1 MENRVLRKKFKL
13 LGKTFDTINYGRCFI
28 IDYKGALDVTV
39 MFYSPP
45 YVTKCTMGNLLTGRV
60 ANPYYARVYGVGYI
74 GVGKYSTKD
83 KEMYKLWMR
92 LLERT
97 NCAIFTSKNPAYLN
111 VSICDEWLNFQN
123 FAAWCEEQPFFKAK
137 DSKGKSYQIDKDLL
151 VKGNNTYS
159 PETCCFVPQRI
170 NALLTKNDVRRGK
183 FPIGVTFVECVG
195 KYSAQVS
202 RIDLDRRL
210 GYYETPEE
218 AFQAY
223 KKAKESYIKEIANLW
238 RGHIDSK
245 AYEAL
250 MKWEVSIDD

>member
-1 MENRVLRKKFKL
+1 MGE
-13 LGKTFDTINYGRCFI
+13 TFDTINYGRCFI

-137 DSKGKSYQIDKDLL
+137 DTKGKSYQIDKDLL

-202 RIDLDRRL
+202 RIGLDRKL

-223 KKAKESYIKEIANLW
+223 KKAKESYIKEVANLW

>member
-13 LGKTFDTINYGRCFI
+13 LGKTFDTINYGSCFI

-39 MFYSPP
+39 MFYNPP

-83 KEMYKLWMR
+83 KEMYKLWVR

-111 VSICDEWLNFQN
+111 VSVCDEWLNFQN
-123 FAAWCEEQPFFKAK
+123 FAAWCEGQEFFNAK
-137 DSKGKSYQIDKDLL
+137 DTRGKSYQLDKDIL
-151 VKGNNTYS
+151 VKGNKVYS

-170 NALLTKNDVRRGK
+170 NTLLTKNDARRGK
-183 FPIGVTFVECVG
+183 FPIGVTFVKRVN
-195 KYSAQVS
+195 KYSAQVN
-202 RIDLDRRL
+202 RVDLGRRL
-210 GYYETPEE
+210 GYYETPDE
-218 AFQAY
+218 AFLAY
-223 KKAKESYIKEIANLW
+223 KEAKESHVKEVAEKW
-238 RGHIDSK
+238 KGKIDEK
-245 AYEAL
+245 VYEAL